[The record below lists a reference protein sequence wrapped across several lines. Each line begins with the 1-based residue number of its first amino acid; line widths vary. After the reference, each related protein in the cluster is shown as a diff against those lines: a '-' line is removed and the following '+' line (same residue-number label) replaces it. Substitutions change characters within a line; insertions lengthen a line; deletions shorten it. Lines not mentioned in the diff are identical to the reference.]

1 MLKNSDLIKP
11 HDVTSVAL
19 TNLYNKLFITNNTEL
34 LSNNAPLSMI
44 KVLIIITLVYNS
56 YILRIFKKEKLNFEN
71 L

>member
-19 TNLYNKLFITNNTEL
+19 TNLHNKLFITNNTEL

-44 KVLIIITLVYNS
+44 KVLIIITLLYNS
-56 YILRIFKKEKLNFEN
+56 CILRIFKKEKLNFEN

>member
-19 TNLYNKLFITNNTEL
+19 TNLHNKLFITNNTEL

>member
-19 TNLYNKLFITNNTEL
+19 TNLHNKLFLTNNTEL

-44 KVLIIITLVYNS
+44 KVLIIITLLYNS
-56 YILRIFKKEKLNFEN
+56 CILRIFKKEKLNFEN

>member
-19 TNLYNKLFITNNTEL
+19 TNLDNKLFITNNTEL

-44 KVLIIITLVYNS
+44 KVLIIITLLYNS
-56 YILRIFKKEKLNFEN
+56 CILRIFKKEKLNFEN